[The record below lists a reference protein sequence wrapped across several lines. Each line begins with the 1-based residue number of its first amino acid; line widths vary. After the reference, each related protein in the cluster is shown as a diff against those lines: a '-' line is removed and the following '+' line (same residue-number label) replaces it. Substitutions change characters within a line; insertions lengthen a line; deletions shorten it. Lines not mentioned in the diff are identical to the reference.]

1 MELPHDPHPV
11 AIAFIDAARETGL
24 PVVEDNNGAD
34 MEGASYFNLT
44 IKNGRR
50 NSVASAYLAPAID
63 RPNLT
68 VISEAETRRLILDGT
83 RCRGVEYAHDG
94 RLQSAVA
101 DREVVLGVGTEIA
114 RPAPLGRDWG
124 RQQEDTD
131 VRDTRRFF
139 LAEVQSTAS
148 DNSLTEHHVAN

>member
-1 MELPHDPHPV
+1 MSQTQ
-11 AIAFIDAARETGL
+11 AIPAARFAETCE
-24 PVVEDNNGAD
+24 PVV
-34 MEGASYFNLT
+34 
-44 IKNGRR
+44 
-50 NSVASAYLAPAID
+50 
-63 RPNLT
+63 
-68 VISEAETRRLILDGT
+68 RLD
-83 RCRGVEYAHDG
+83 VH
-94 RLQSAVA
+94 